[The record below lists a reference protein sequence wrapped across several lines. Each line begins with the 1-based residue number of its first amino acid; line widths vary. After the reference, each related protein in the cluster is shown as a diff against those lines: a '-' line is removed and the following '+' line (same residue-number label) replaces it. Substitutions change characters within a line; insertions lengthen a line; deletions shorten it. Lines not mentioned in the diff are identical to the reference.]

1 MVTEYGRSDRR
12 DKAEGSTIPELF
24 ELLYTAQNFQDQL
37 RGMPKSDLRD
47 SNILQDLR
55 RFAELDMAEK
65 MTINSR
71 SYSANMDIAQTQA
84 VQFNDTTQN
93 VNGVTNTA
101 VNPLTISD
109 KTKAFGVT
117 VDPKLEQNYKQ
128 WLVDHPNGIV
138 AYRINYKNFNTA
150 ENVNKN
156 IIGNPFD
163 WQKYGQEK
171 SLQMFYEWLTTG
183 VNYNEALATDEYRNA
198 IINKL
203 LSIDKPE
210 VLYYKELGH
219 PSYATV
225 IGYLIEHKELL
236 QPQSQESTSVTS
248 STTQTME
255 VRDELRKASVN
266 IPSSKPQGN
275 KSYNNIAISTGYT
288 KGEPEDNPNTD
299 YVFTENAEVE
309 RSKKVSYEGY
319 GGVDTKTNTSVDTN
333 SQSGTEDSKPKTGE
347 TKTDE
352 NSKPVQQIKLTAG
365 QEAAKKAILN
375 FISTVD
381 PSTGEYFT
389 LTGKAGTGKTTL
401 IQEVIREI
409 AKENPY
415 QRFVVSALAHKAVQV
430 IYDKTKNSS
439 KFVSASTVASL
450 LGMKL
455 DQETG
460 LFKST
465 GKNAKIKLKRNSILF
480 VDEASMLN
488 EQNIKCLM
496 DAAIRTDSKV
506 IFLGDPGQLPP
517 IRTGD
522 LVKYGTDSLSPVFK
536 TQKDEY
542 SAGLTERVRQ
552 GEGSPILDYA
562 DTFWNY
568 STTEG
573 QTDRRVNDEDMS
585 RVENAQGSI
594 EFINEQQAD
603 KIVPLFKQA
612 VETNNPSLIK
622 VVAYHNNTVKQWNQ
636 IIRRKVYGD
645 EYSPNPLP
653 GDILMMTDTY
663 NDPASDNAKPLLFN
677 SEDISVISTGPIR
690 TVYRVQLMDATVK
703 DPRGKIITVPLII
716 PTKENM
722 DEFNNNKRLLWNE
735 AQKYKNTDR
744 GKYKKALDTYW
755 NYGAEWAHVEYG
767 YAITSH
773 KSQGS
778 TYDVSIVDS
787 ADINSNGFMSDISKA
802 RSIYTA
808 ITRARNSAVIL
819 RDKLSTLDVDLK
831 QLNDRINGYKDGS
844 VTPPAQI
851 TPDTVDNVGNTY
863 KENIET
869 LESDKTILS
878 NEEILKLRPFT
889 GNDKAPRIAVAS
901 EHTDP
906 VFFAKKIKEFFE
918 GKTSVQPRFG
928 QPITAK
934 DIDALY
940 IITKH
945 DGLPLRDI
953 LSIKIPKIIHFSITG
968 LGGTKYE
975 PGVMPYNELLDRIGD
990 YIKQGLDPSMVTV
1003 RIDPI
1008 VPGVTPKHVIEDI
1021 IKRASSMGI
1030 KNIRFSI
1037 MDFYA
1042 TTAQFT
1048 ETNGFDY
1055 SKYYV
1060 PQTNADGSQ
1069 RVLLVS
1075 RDGRSFSRIDGVSY
1089 RQVGKSIAVLQSY
1102 GAESKVYLQGK
1113 SGNVWVKTVQTSNI
1127 TDDVIKSKDGWTVLN
1142 DKQVMNDQV
1151 ASRVKAGVH
1160 LQKLYE
1166 THAKQSVIKSIANIV
1181 KEYGDKYGVRLST
1194 CAEPDILPSGISHE
1208 GCLSVQAI
1216 NDILHTN
1223 IEDKHRD
1230 NNKSRSL
1237 CECYGGK
1244 TDILKYNDKCAS
1256 SCAYCY
1262 AHHNSN
1268 AAATMYNPDGSL
1280 KHNALTTTRRDTE
1293 EFDATDIDDKFIL
1306 HCKGK

>member
-1 MVTEYGRSDRR
+1 
-12 DKAEGSTIPELF
+12 
-24 ELLYTAQNFQDQL
+24 
-37 RGMPKSDLRD
+37 
-47 SNILQDLR
+47 
-55 RFAELDMAEK
+55 
-65 MTINSR
+65 
-71 SYSANMDIAQTQA
+71 
-84 VQFNDTTQN
+84 
-93 VNGVTNTA
+93 
-101 VNPLTISD
+101 
-109 KTKAFGVT
+109 
-117 VDPKLEQNYKQ
+117 
-128 WLVDHPNGIV
+128 
-138 AYRINYKNFNTA
+138 
-150 ENVNKN
+150 
-156 IIGNPFD
+156 
-163 WQKYGQEK
+163 
-171 SLQMFYEWLTTG
+171 
-183 VNYNEALATDEYRNA
+183 
-198 IINKL
+198 
-203 LSIDKPE
+203 
-210 VLYYKELGH
+210 
-219 PSYATV
+219 
-225 IGYLIEHKELL
+225 
-236 QPQSQESTSVTS
+236 
-248 STTQTME
+248 
-255 VRDELRKASVN
+255 
-266 IPSSKPQGN
+266 
-275 KSYNNIAISTGYT
+275 
-288 KGEPEDNPNTD
+288 
-299 YVFTENAEVE
+299 
-309 RSKKVSYEGY
+309 
-319 GGVDTKTNTSVDTN
+319 
-333 SQSGTEDSKPKTGE
+333 
-347 TKTDE
+347 
-352 NSKPVQQIKLTAG
+352 
-365 QEAAKKAILN
+365 
-375 FISTVD
+375 
-381 PSTGEYFT
+381 
-389 LTGKAGTGKTTL
+389 
-401 IQEVIREI
+401 
-409 AKENPY
+409 
-415 QRFVVSALAHKAVQV
+415 
-430 IYDKTKNSS
+430 
-439 KFVSASTVASL
+439 
-450 LGMKL
+450 MKL
-455 DQETG
+455 DQEAG
-460 LFKST
+460 LFKSA
-465 GKNAKIKLKRNSILF
+465 GKNAKIKLKHDSILF

-488 EQNIKCLM
+488 EQNIKLLM

-585 RVENAQGSI
+585 RVENTQGSI
-594 EFINEQQAD
+594 EFINEQQVD

-612 VETNNPSLIK
+612 VETNNPSLVKI
-622 VVAYHNNTVKQWNQ
+622 VAYHNKAVKQWNQ
-636 IIRRKVYGD
+636 IIRRNVYGD

-663 NDPASDNAKPLLFN
+663 NDPASDDAKPLLFN

-690 TVYRVQLMDATVK
+690 TVYRVQLMDATIK

-716 PTKENM
+716 PTKQNM

-744 GKYKKALDTYW
+744 GKYKRALDMYW
-755 NYGAEWAHVEYG
+755 SYGTEWAHVEYG

-819 RDKLSTLDVDLK
+819 RDKLGTLDVDLK

-863 KENIET
+863 KENVAT

-889 GNDKAPRIAVAS
+889 GNNKAPRIAVAS

-906 VFFAKKIKEFFE
+906 VFFAKKIKDFFE

-1008 VPGVTPKHVIEDI
+1008 VPGVTSKHVIENI

-1048 ETNGFDY
+1048 EANGFDY

-1166 THAKQSVIKSIANIV
+1166 THAKKTTIENIANKV
-1181 KEYGDKYGVRLST
+1181 KDLGDKYGVTLST
-1194 CAEPDILPSGISHE
+1194 CAEPDLLPSGISHE

-1216 NDILHTN
+1216 NRILGTH

-1230 NNKSRSL
+1230 NNKSRPL

-1293 EFDATDIDDKFIL
+1293 KFDDTDIDKKFIL
-1306 HCKGK
+1306 ECKGK

>member
-1 MVTEYGRSDRR
+1 
-12 DKAEGSTIPELF
+12 
-24 ELLYTAQNFQDQL
+24 
-37 RGMPKSDLRD
+37 
-47 SNILQDLR
+47 
-55 RFAELDMAEK
+55 
-65 MTINSR
+65 
-71 SYSANMDIAQTQA
+71 
-84 VQFNDTTQN
+84 
-93 VNGVTNTA
+93 
-101 VNPLTISD
+101 
-109 KTKAFGVT
+109 
-117 VDPKLEQNYKQ
+117 
-128 WLVDHPNGIV
+128 
-138 AYRINYKNFNTA
+138 
-150 ENVNKN
+150 
-156 IIGNPFD
+156 
-163 WQKYGQEK
+163 
-171 SLQMFYEWLTTG
+171 
-183 VNYNEALATDEYRNA
+183 
-198 IINKL
+198 
-203 LSIDKPE
+203 
-210 VLYYKELGH
+210 
-219 PSYATV
+219 
-225 IGYLIEHKELL
+225 
-236 QPQSQESTSVTS
+236 
-248 STTQTME
+248 
-255 VRDELRKASVN
+255 
-266 IPSSKPQGN
+266 
-275 KSYNNIAISTGYT
+275 
-288 KGEPEDNPNTD
+288 
-299 YVFTENAEVE
+299 
-309 RSKKVSYEGY
+309 
-319 GGVDTKTNTSVDTN
+319 
-333 SQSGTEDSKPKTGE
+333 
-347 TKTDE
+347 
-352 NSKPVQQIKLTAG
+352 
-365 QEAAKKAILN
+365 
-375 FISTVD
+375 
-381 PSTGEYFT
+381 
-389 LTGKAGTGKTTL
+389 
-401 IQEVIREI
+401 
-409 AKENPY
+409 
-415 QRFVVSALAHKAVQV
+415 
-430 IYDKTKNSS
+430 
-439 KFVSASTVASL
+439 
-450 LGMKL
+450 MKL

-460 LFKST
+460 LFKPA
-465 GKNAKIKLKRNSILF
+465 GKNAKIKLKRDSILF

-488 EQNIKCLM
+488 EQNIKFLM

-542 SAGLTERVRQ
+542 SASLTERVRQ

-573 QTDRRVNDEDMS
+573 QTDRRVDDEDMS

-594 EFINEQQAD
+594 EFINEQQVD

-612 VETNNPSLIK
+612 VETNNPSLVKI
-622 VVAYHNNTVKQWNQ
+622 VAYHNNAVRQWNQ
-636 IIRRKVYGD
+636 DIRRKVYGD

-663 NDPASDNAKPLLFN
+663 NDPASDDAKPLLFN

-690 TVYRVQLMDATVK
+690 TVYRVQLMDATIK

-722 DEFNNNKRLLWNE
+722 AEFNNNKRLLWNE

-744 GKYKKALDTYW
+744 GKYKRALDMYW
-755 NYGAEWAHVEYG
+755 SYGTEWAHVEYG

-819 RDKLSTLDVDLK
+819 RDKLGTLDVDLK

-863 KENIET
+863 KENIAT

-906 VFFAKKIKEFFE
+906 VFFAKKIKDFFD

-928 QPITAK
+928 KPITAK

-1008 VPGVTPKHVIEDI
+1008 VPGVTSQHVIENI

-1048 ETNGFDY
+1048 EANGFDY

-1089 RQVGKSIAVLQSY
+1089 RQIGKSIAVLQSY
-1102 GAESKVYLQGK
+1102 GAESKVYLQGE
-1113 SGNVWVKTVQTSNI
+1113 SGNVWVKTIQTSNI

-1142 DKQVMNDQV
+1142 DEQVINDQV

-1166 THAKQSVIKSIANIV
+1166 THAKKTTIENIANIV
-1181 KEYGDKYGVRLST
+1181 KDLGDKYGVRLST

-1230 NNKSRSL
+1230 NNKSRPL

-1268 AAATMYNPDGSL
+1268 AAATMYNSDGSL